1 MEGSTEAQH
10 SSCVT
15 VGASSPQE
23 KDGFG
28 ERLTKWLGTLE
39 MWYVPA
45 AASLLTSHPKH
56 GSKLLSPHHLAT
68 PTNQVILIATQD

>member
-10 SSCVT
+10 SSYVT
-15 VGASSPQE
+15 VGVSSPEE

-45 AASLLTSHPKH
+45 AASLLTSHLKH